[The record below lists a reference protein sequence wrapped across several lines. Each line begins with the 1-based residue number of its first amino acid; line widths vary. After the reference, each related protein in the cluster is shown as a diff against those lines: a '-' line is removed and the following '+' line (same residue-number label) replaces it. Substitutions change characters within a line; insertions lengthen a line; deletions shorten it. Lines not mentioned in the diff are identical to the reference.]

1 MGEMLR
7 QVSKLLKLEM
17 LPVVRRLPAYTRLA
31 FALMRDK
38 SLRVRHKAVIAGGA
52 AYLVLPVDLIPGIIP
67 VLGQLDD
74 LAVALWSLRIAL
86 RGLPPEAAE
95 EHLRRHG
102 LSWELLDGDI
112 SRVGRSGRLLAQTG
126 LWAGRLA
133 LRRGGRVA
141 LQLGLSLLERARLP
155 RRLTA

>member
-1 MGEMLR
+1 MLR
-7 QVSKLLKLEM
+7 MLPRLLKLEM

-31 FALMRDK
+31 YALMRDET
-38 SLRVRHKAVIAGGA
+38 LRARHKAVLLGGA
-52 AYLVLPVDLIPGIIP
+52 VYLILPFDLIPGIIP

-86 RGLPPEAAE
+86 RALPPEAAGR
-95 EHLRRHG
+95 HLDRHG
-102 LSWELLDGDI
+102 LSWELLNGDI
-112 SRVGRSGRLLAQTG
+112 GRVGRSGRLLVQTG

-133 LRRGGRVA
+133 LRRGGGLA
-141 LQLGLSLLERARLP
+141 LRIGLDLLERARLP